1 MLIFTQDRN
10 NIINFDTVLFLTVH
24 PTQNEIYCGF
34 KMDAGLSIGRY
45 ETKERTLDVLY
56 DIYDNCNLLDRKTYK
71 MPLE

>member
-34 KMDAGLSIGRY
+34 KMDAGLSIGQY
-45 ETKERTLDVLY
+45 ETKERALDVLGE
-56 DIYDNCNLLDRKTYK
+56 IWDRYK
-71 MPLE
+71 KGASYIMPLK